1 VKLARFRRPKTA
13 CADCKPKTNTAILWD
28 TGHTKGRL
36 YNGGLRQGRQIW
48 CKQCIDMYVS
58 AKMIPVET
66 IRGIRGEGKGER
78 SRGREFKYDMFDT
91 L

>member
-1 VKLARFRRPKTA
+1 
-13 CADCKPKTNTAILWD
+13 
-28 TGHTKGRL
+28 
-36 YNGGLRQGRQIW
+36 
-48 CKQCIDMYVS
+48 MYVS